1 VPYSVVVHARSALNM
16 DVFLTQPSYV
26 APTTLSLRAVL
37 TEIGLP
43 LDHRAH
49 VRAEIRRPDG
59 TSTVVALAET
69 EPGIFEATT
78 AAPLNGVYPVRF
90 RANGTSLRGFPFSR
104 EETRTGLAWRRGND
118 PAPHTPPGNHEWCD
132 LVRCLL
138 ADDGIRRWFE
148 TQKIDPKTLTRCI
161 DGACPKPAVTHR
173 PTGS

>member
-1 VPYSVVVHARSALNM
+1 VVHARSALNM

-26 APTTLSLRAVL
+26 APTALHLRAVL

-49 VRAEIRRPDG
+49 VRAEVTRPDG
-59 TSTVVALAET
+59 THALVALAET
-69 EPGIFEATT
+69 EPGIFEAMA

-90 RANGTSLRGFPFSR
+90 RANGTSLRGFPFTR
-104 EETRTGLAWRRGND
+104 EETRTGLAWRGGN
-118 PAPHTPPGNHEWCD
+118 APPPRTPPANHEWCD

-148 TQKIDPKTLTRCI
+148 RQKIDPKTLTRCI
-161 DGACPKPAVTHR
+161 DGACPKPK
-173 PTGS
+173 